1 MILDFEGI
9 RRKQHFLIGG
19 FDDIVSGRRNPLTH
33 CFTSF
38 HHKLKWA
45 VELAQLRHLS
55 VSAFIPN
62 ARYEI
67 SDITIGALIAF
78 APKSHEL

>member
-1 MILDFEGI
+1 
-9 RRKQHFLIGG
+9 
-19 FDDIVSGRRNPLTH
+19 
-33 CFTSF
+33 
-38 HHKLKWA
+38 
-45 VELAQLRHLS
+45 VELAQLRHPLTAITFS
-55 VSAFIPN
+55 VSAFIAN